1 MKTEQEITRRDV
13 ERTATLT
20 LVRTLD
26 LDALA
31 DKHPKG
37 IPPDVLRGGG
47 TFEIVIEPNG
57 RGKPTTR
64 QAVESAELGA
74 AWIDGFAACN
84 EFKKKGPR
92 AAKPNGAA
100 KGKAPAKGKAAAKGA
115 RK

>member
-13 ERTATLT
+13 ERTAMLT

-64 QAVESAELGA
+64 QTVESAELGA
-74 AWIDGFAACN
+74 AWIDGFDACN
-84 EFKKKGPR
+84 ELKKKGPR
-92 AAKPNGAA
+92 AKPNGA
-100 KGKAPAKGKAAAKGA
+100 KGKGAAKGA